1 MMDYWG
7 AMQIGEEARSARQT
21 LGEGEGAR
29 AALGQRRKRRS
40 RRALS
45 AEVNTRLALPR
56 TYISMEPRSPNRTL
70 CAH

>member
-21 LGEGEGAR
+21 LGEGAR
-29 AALGQRRKRRS
+29 AALGQRRKRRR

-56 TYISMEPRSPNRTL
+56 TYRSMEPRSPNRTL